1 MGLVELAS
9 VTSLL
14 ICPRCGCGLVETGG
28 AFRCV
33 SESCAFGAPGSF
45 PTVGRWPALI
55 DFGRSIVD
63 AGEFR
68 SAQSSGSVPSPG
80 GHRWSIDRLPA
91 WLRSLWN
98 PPNTAAARNVELLL
112 SRLPGP
118 APLVLVVGGA
128 TLGNGVDAI
137 YADRRTR
144 VIAFDI
150 YSSPLTQFIADAH
163 HIPLADESVDA
174 VLVQAVLEHVLEPS
188 QVVGEIHRVLRG
200 GGLVYAETPFMQQV
214 HAGPYDFVRY
224 TSSGH
229 RYLFR
234 AFEEIAAGPVAGPGT
249 QLVWSV
255 DHLVRG
261 LLRSELAGKL
271 ARGLFFW
278 LRYLD
283 RLVPTAFAMDD
294 ASAYYFLGRRADR
307 EMTSRE
313 IVRYYRGAQRTS
325 MPSQG
330 SPGRADAMSIRHL
343 ADACQGRS
351 KVHPVAPVENAPPCG
366 VSVPAEN

>member
-1 MGLVELAS
+1 MGLVDLSS
-9 VTSLL
+9 VASLL

-28 AFRCV
+28 AFRCG
-33 SESCAFGAPGSF
+33 SESCVFGAPGSF
-45 PTVGRWPALI
+45 PMVGRWPVLV

-63 AGEFR
+63 EDELR
-68 SAQSSGSVPSPG
+68 SAQSSGSVPNPG
-80 GHRWSIDRLPA
+80 THQWSIDRLPV

-98 PPNTAAARNVELLL
+98 PSNTAAARNVELLL
-112 SRLPGP
+112 SLLPGP
-118 APLVLVVGGA
+118 SPLVLVIGGG
-128 TLGNGVDAI
+128 TLGSGVEAV
-137 YADRRTR
+137 YVDRRAR
-144 VIAFDI
+144 VVGFDI
-150 YSSPLTQFIADAH
+150 YSSSLTQFIADAH
-163 HIPLADESVDA
+163 SVPLADGSIDA
-174 VLVQAVLEHVLEPS
+174 VLIQAVLEHVLEPS
-188 QVVGEIHRVLRG
+188 QVVNEIHRVLRG

-249 QLVWSV
+249 QLLWSV

-271 ARGLFFW
+271 VRGLLFW

-283 RLVPTAFAMDD
+283 RFVPTAFAMDD

-307 EMTSRE
+307 ELTPRE
-313 IVRYYRGAQRTS
+313 LVGYYRGAQRSSTRS
-325 MPSQG
+325 HV
-330 SPGRADAMSIRHL
+330 SPRRADYSL
-343 ADACQGRS
+343 
-351 KVHPVAPVENAPPCG
+351 
-366 VSVPAEN
+366 VPTAR